1 MTGADPYEAIA
12 ALAERELALVT
23 AHALPSLEELDE
35 LLRQRDALV
44 AGLPAVPPVEAEPA
58 LARAMALQERTTA
71 ELTRRAAEVRR
82 SIGDVELGRR
92 VARGYG
98 TPGTI
103 VGSLDTAG

>member
-1 MTGADPYEAIA
+1 MSAAEPYEALA

-23 AHALPSLEELDE
+23 APELPTLEQLDE
-35 LLRQRDALV
+35 LLLERDALV
-44 AGLPAVPPVEAEPA
+44 AALPQTPPAEAKPA

-71 ELTRRAAEVRR
+71 ELARRAAEVRR

-98 TPGTI
+98 TAGGPSG
-103 VGSLDTAG
+103 GLDWAG